1 MVRRS
6 NLVRAAVMCTAVS
19 GVTAWASM
27 AEQHLSQTGSPAGAP
42 GLAPGAAPGAAPG
55 MAPGPA
61 PGMSPGPAPGPSA
74 APMELSTSQIDLI
87 EVVKAE
93 ADEVAA
99 KICDAPSLPPA
110 KVKKAEILTKA
121 TIEQLPVVVVS
132 GSVPEAFDE
141 VDACASVFAEMGVS
155 PGDADCSM
163 NEEKVVQVIVPEE
176 IFHPDPVYTVMPV
189 YEEPIGG
196 PGSVWNPPEPEP
208 VMEIAPPP
216 SFAVWEEPALDL
228 LKEMAEL
235 ESLMAELEELDHRAK
250 TMEKTVNA
258 VVSQV
263 MPPDEPPAA
272 VLESAKAA
280 CDVAVLD
287 VIASEVDPAQREA
300 VSLLAAAVKS
310 GKPVVKIGATL
321 QASTPDDACAKTW
334 AALGLDSDSGTCNAQ
349 AEGKRRRGLLASKF
363 ATSVLINPAK
373 VDCDAIAKATEAI
386 KSAPGVEAEVKI
398 VAPAQL
404 LKEIPSVSTK
414 LVEALEAKAAIVE
427 VVKTAVIKEKVA
439 AAPAPSPAAAYD
451 MYGAGPGMAPG
462 PAPAVDPYAIP
473 EFPEEEPANEI
484 IAVKPAPTIFEN
496 PASHEPE
503 IECKDYTTN
512 ANGEMVYGPIPC
524 PTPGY
529 LTTPDANGVPQ
540 VVLDPVQQKQVE
552 EVQEAG
558 EAAVRKVVASDDHEE
573 QKSAVKLLAEAV
585 LHKKPVRELIVELPM
600 LVAQKAE
607 PTYESAVIEETP
619 GMMTGGPCEY
629 AWTQMGMTITS
640 GTCTPFIP
648 HAEELIEDEYE
659 IPTKFVLDFDPMVIA
674 PEEAEAA
681 IKKAND
687 APDSDIVVAESK
699 IVDPAEELH
708 KNPSVSDAA
717 VDELEEQA
725 ISYAE
730 IQAEL
735 PIPEPMTTP
744 PNVVGAALTGCYE
757 LDSSPPEGYVHAESN
772 LEFNADRSDQAA
784 VIYEVNSEKFTSLT
798 CSEAPTH
805 HFQASDYCK
814 GTDKCDEVCHTN
826 MPPKCNATASSFG
839 VCAPTVDQICAHM
852 QTSKDS
858 CALASQKVIDATIS
872 YNHLDVQ
879 SSPCVSAVH
888 RVTNDAHDA
897 YRAAYDEW
905 VYAYNNASH
914 ACKIGSAIRDYNGMA
929 FVQHHQNMDNIQKVA
944 EMVCNEEEFDP
955 NEVLAQPGEAVAE
968 EAALGDAPNKETC
981 NNIQQLIAEIKSDTD
996 LASRQ
1001 IQCFASECVNSKSME
1016 AYKYQE
1022 LQLKYSEYAASLE
1035 EYKTAVETYNDAVA
1049 DKYLK
1054 KAAAEEAFDVFNPH
1068 KEDMTTKF
1076 HKDLEVYMSFASG
1089 AAEGNCGLTDCEM
1102 TAVCAHEIEAKFE
1115 TYVDHS
1121 DRGCV
1126 RHDSLDTELCTDGID
1141 FHVPIA

>member
-74 APMELSTSQIDLI
+74 APMELSHSQIDLI

-141 VDACASVFAEMGVS
+141 IDACASVFAEMGVS

-176 IFHPDPVYTVMPV
+176 IFHPEPKYESAVM
-189 YEEPIGG
+189 
-196 PGSVWNPPEPEP
+196 EPEELEP
-208 VMEIAPPP
+208 VFMPAPTIPP
-216 SFAVWEEPALDL
+216 SFTQAEVPALTL
-228 LKEMAEL
+228 LQEMPEL
-235 ESLMAELEELDHRAK
+235 EAVAEELVELDHRAK

-258 VVSQV
+258 VVAQV
-263 MPPDEPPAA
+263 MPPDEPPAE
-272 VLESAKAA
+272 VLASAKAS
-280 CDVAVLD
+280 CDAAVLD

-300 VSLLAAAVKS
+300 VSLLAAAVSS

-363 ATSVLINPAK
+363 ATSVLVNPAK

-386 KSAPGVEAEVKI
+386 KSAPGIEAEVKI

-427 VVKTAVIKEKVA
+427 VVHSAVVKEKVA
-439 AAPAPSPAAAYD
+439 FAPAPAPAMYD
-451 MYGAGPGMAPG
+451 LYGAGPGMAPG

-473 EFPEEEPANEI
+473 EFPEEELANEI
-484 IAVKPAPTIFEN
+484 VAVKPAPTIFEN
-496 PASHEPE
+496 PGSHEPE

-585 LHKKPVRELIVELPM
+585 LHKKPVTEVIVELPA

-607 PTYESAVIEETP
+607 PTYESAVVENPTGTID
-619 GMMTGGPCEY
+619 GGPCEY

-648 HAEELIEDEYE
+648 HAEEAEELVEEEYV
-659 IPTKFVLDFDPMVIA
+659 IPTKFILDFDPMVIA

-699 IVDPAEELH
+699 VVDPAEELH
-708 KNPSVSDAA
+708 KNPAVSDAA

-744 PNVVGAALTGCYE
+744 PMIVGAALTGCYE